1 MSEKIKITSEK
12 IKDIFIKIA
21 DVLIE
26 NKNYLT
32 ELDAAI
38 GDADHGINM
47 ARGFTKV
54 KEKIE
59 PNGFKNNSD
68 LVKTVAMTLIS
79 TVGGASG
86 PLYGTAFLNISK
98 VIPDSDF
105 DIDSLINIGETVIEG
120 IQRLGKA
127 QQGEKTMLDTI
138 IPVVNSLRESK
149 GKGLSLERALE
160 ECKKAAEE
168 GMKATIPLQATKG
181 RASYLG
187 ERSKGHQ
194 DPGATSSYLIIKVI
208 VDELISEMEWKNG

>member
-1 MSEKIKITSEK
+1 MPEKIKITSEK

-47 ARGFTKV
+47 ARGFKKV

-138 IPVVNSLRESK
+138 IPAVNSLRESK
-149 GKGLSLERALE
+149 GKGLSLGRALE

-208 VDELISEMEWKNG
+208 VDELISEME

>member
-1 MSEKIKITSEK
+1 MKVTSEK

-47 ARGFTKV
+47 ARGFKKV

-59 PNGFKNNSD
+59 DDSFKNNSD

-98 VIPDSDF
+98 IIPDSDF
-105 DIDSLINIGETVIEG
+105 DIDSFIKIGETVIEG
-120 IQRLGKA
+120 IQKLGKA
-127 QQGEKTMLDTI
+127 QRGEKTMLDTI
-138 IPVVNSLRESK
+138 IPAVNALRESK
-149 GKGLSLERALE
+149 VKGLSLERALE

-168 GMKATIPLQATKG
+168 GMKATIPLLATKG

-208 VDELISEMEWKNG
+208 VDELISEME

>member
-1 MSEKIKITSEK
+1 MSEKIKITAEK
-12 IKDIFIKIA
+12 IKDIFVKMA

-47 ARGFTKV
+47 ARGFKKV
-54 KEKIE
+54 KVKIE
-59 PNGFKNNSD
+59 DNSFKNNSD

-98 VIPDSDF
+98 IIPDSDF
-105 DIDSLINIGETVIEG
+105 DIDSFIKIGETVIEG
-120 IQRLGKA
+120 IQKLGKA

-138 IPVVNSLRESK
+138 IPAVNALRESK
-149 GKGLSLERALE
+149 VKGLSLERALE
-160 ECKKAAEE
+160 ECRKAAEE
-168 GMKATIPLQATKG
+168 GMKATIPLLATKG

-208 VDELISEMEWKNG
+208 VDELISEME

>member
-1 MSEKIKITSEK
+1 MKITSEK

-208 VDELISEMEWKNG
+208 VDELISEME

>member
-105 DIDSLINIGETVIEG
+105 DIDSFIKIGETIIEG
-120 IQRLGKA
+120 IQKLGKA

-138 IPVVNSLRESK
+138 IPAVNALRESK
-149 GKGLSLERALE
+149 VKGLSLERALE

-168 GMKATIPLQATKG
+168 GMKATIPLLATKG

-208 VDELISEMEWKNG
+208 VDELISEME

>member
-1 MSEKIKITSEK
+1 MSKKIKVTSEK

-47 ARGFTKV
+47 ARGFKKV

-59 PNGFKNNSD
+59 DDSFKNNSD

-98 VIPDSDF
+98 IIPDSDF
-105 DIDSLINIGETVIEG
+105 DIDSFIKIGETIIEG
-120 IQRLGKA
+120 IQKLGKA

-138 IPVVNSLRESK
+138 IPAVNALRESK
-149 GKGLSLERALE
+149 VKGLSLERALE

-168 GMKATIPLQATKG
+168 GMKATIPLLATKG

-208 VDELISEMEWKNG
+208 VDELISEME